1 MKGSGQK
8 ITSYWRCLILGFDF
22 WVGGVTDPKALDF
35 VLVFYQLIVKN

>member
-22 WVGGVTDPKALDF
+22 WVGGVADLKFLDF
-35 VLVFYQLIVKN
+35 VLVFDQLTVKN